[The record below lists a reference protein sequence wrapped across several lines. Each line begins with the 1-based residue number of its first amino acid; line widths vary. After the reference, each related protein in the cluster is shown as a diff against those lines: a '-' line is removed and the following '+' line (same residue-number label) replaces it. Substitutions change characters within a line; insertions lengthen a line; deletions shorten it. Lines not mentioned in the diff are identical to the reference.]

1 MEADEICYKLSLKSR
16 HSFVDI
22 IERDE
27 FADSCIVSDGHFF

>member
-16 HSFVDI
+16 HSVVD

-27 FADSCIVSDGHFF
+27 FADSCIDSV